1 MSSTDLLER
10 RLTRLHDELEDAGV
24 RIDGPRA
31 MELLREVD
39 RARSPRRHERRFP
52 SYGAIVSGEAAAT
65 LSTLDKL
72 GAVRLKPLPG
82 TDPGVRAMAD
92 GVQAFAFVR
101 PDAAELVLLASPV
114 GREIELVRL
123 RRSLGP
129 ATTLVC
135 RTDDAVVRVY
145 RPGEIVIFDGTR
157 WWTKPDARNY
167 GLSVRRALPA
177 APLDVTQHIL
187 DFCVHTAGPG
197 AGGTMLVWCLDPDTL
212 DQLRNLS
219 AHTRLRA
226 AAELPLTLPVAHS
239 AIRQLLFQ
247 VDGAAAVDPEGTV
260 VEIGLHLRPSTSA
273 HRSIPLPAFGGT
285 RHAAAQ
291 RSSKDFPNAIFFVVS
306 DDGPVTV
313 FNDGRTIASIV
324 MDTDLGAVTEPQI

>member
-1 MSSTDLLER
+1 
-10 RLTRLHDELEDAGV
+10 
-24 RIDGPRA
+24 
-31 MELLREVD
+31 
-39 RARSPRRHERRFP
+39 
-52 SYGAIVSGEAAAT
+52 
-65 LSTLDKL
+65 
-72 GAVRLKPLPG
+72 
-82 TDPGVRAMAD
+82 MAD

-101 PDAAELVLLASPV
+101 DDAAELVLLASPV

-123 RRSLGP
+123 RRALGP

-135 RTDDAVVRVY
+135 RTDDAVVRVF

-197 AGGTMLVWCLDPDTL
+197 AGGTMLVWCLDTDTL
-212 DQLRNLS
+212 DQLRNHS

-226 AAELPLTLPVAHS
+226 ATELPLTLPVAHS

-247 VDGAAAVDPEGTV
+247 VDGAAAVDPDGSV
-260 VEIGLHLRPSTSA
+260 VEIGLHLRPSASA
-273 HRSIPLPAFGGT
+273 HQNIPLPAFGGT

-324 MDTDLGAVTEPQI
+324 MDTDAGAVTEPQI